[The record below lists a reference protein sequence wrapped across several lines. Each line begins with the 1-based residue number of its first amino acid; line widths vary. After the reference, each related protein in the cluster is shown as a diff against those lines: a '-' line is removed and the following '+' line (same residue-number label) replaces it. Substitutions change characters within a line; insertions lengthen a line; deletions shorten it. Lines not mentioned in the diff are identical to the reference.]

1 MTSEMPVYFFNVC
14 LEKIFEMFLKLKV
27 EIILFGTMLL
37 SYSISKNP
45 INRVFWLV
53 YICGTVLMKMAM
65 MNCFYEMSDQ
75 RKALSLISS
84 REHCQRFSPS
94 QISDH
99 NTTSTLSS
107 PTPIYQKIEVNFF
120 QLIWEVVVEIFET
133 LQINGKSFHR
143 GLSRPCQT
151 SNMARF
157 ENAPS

>member
-1 MTSEMPVYFFNVC
+1 MKVS
-14 LEKIFEMFLKLKV
+14 FLV
-27 EIILFGTMLL
+27 QCLL
-37 SYSISKNP
+37 SNSISKNP

-53 YICGTVLMKMAM
+53 YIRGTVLMKMTM
-65 MNCFYEMSDQ
+65 MNCFCEMVDQ
-75 RKALSLISS
+75 QKALSLISS
-84 REHCQRFSPS
+84 REHCQRFSPL

-120 QLIWEVVVEIFET
+120 QLISEVVVEIFET